1 MAQNIPMN
9 LFEVPRQNIWNSFSN
24 HLEGSHI
31 GAFLIV
37 SSSLLS
43 EEAKTALLNSSKA
56 LGYGT
61 INTTFLTL
69 KNSDDSDMH
78 TAKLEHQEI
87 FRIVESLDPLCV
99 VVTDHG
105 AIEEVARAFRA
116 RLEIETPTTLLGH
129 YCCCFNDFERMLD
142 LEKTKQLAWSLLKTL
157 PKHN

>member
-1 MAQNIPMN
+1 M
-9 LFEVPRQNIWNSFSN
+9 
-24 HLEGSHI
+24 
-31 GAFLIV
+31 
-37 SSSLLS
+37 
-43 EEAKTALLNSSKA
+43 
-56 LGYGT
+56 GYGT

-69 KNSDDSDMH
+69 KNSDDSDTH
-78 TAKLEHQEI
+78 TAKLEPQEI
-87 FRIVESLDPLCV
+87 FRIVESLDPLFV
-99 VVTDHG
+99 VITDHE

>member
-1 MAQNIPMN
+1 MAQNIPIN

-69 KNSDDSDMH
+69 KNSDDSDTH

-116 RLEIETPTTLLGH
+116 RLEMKRLRPFWDITAAVLMILNA
-129 YCCCFNDFERMLD
+129 CLILR
-142 LEKTKQLAWSLLKTL
+142 KQSSL
-157 PKHN
+157 HGVC

>member
-1 MAQNIPMN
+1 MAQNIPIN

-37 SSSLLS
+37 SSSL
-43 EEAKTALLNSSKA
+43 NSSKA

-69 KNSDDSDMH
+69 KNSDDSDTH

-157 PKHN
+157 PKRN